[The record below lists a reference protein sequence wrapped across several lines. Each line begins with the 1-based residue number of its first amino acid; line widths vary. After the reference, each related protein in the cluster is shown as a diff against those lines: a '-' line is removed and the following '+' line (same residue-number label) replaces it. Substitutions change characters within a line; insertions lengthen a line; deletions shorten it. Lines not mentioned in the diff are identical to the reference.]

1 MMNDIFTIDAEK
13 EDLATHVDLC
23 AQRYS
28 LLEKRLTV
36 LELKVDGIATTISQN
51 KDGLS
56 KVIIGA
62 TATIVSSLLGVIV
75 TLLMKF

>member
-13 EDLATHVDLC
+13 EDLSTHVDLC

-36 LELKVDGIATTISQN
+36 LELKVDSIATAMSQG
-51 KDGLS
+51 KDSLS
-56 KVIIGA
+56 KVIIGS
-62 TATIVSSLLGVIV
+62 TATIVSSLLGLVV
-75 TLLMKF
+75 TILLKF